1 MRLKLPALFTRR
13 PVGTTAAAAA
23 ATAATA
29 AMSAAPARR
38 RWPWQRGSAT
48 GRLAICSTADRFIYA
63 QADAHGRLQRCGQL
77 ARGSDTPAAF
87 AKQVHALGLS
97 SLQVGAVL
105 PLAQAQLLQIEA
117 PAVKAD
123 EMKAA
128 ARWRIKDQI
137 EGRLD
142 DHTIDVMFVGSDK
155 PGLHRQLFVAV
166 ARNTAVRELSEL
178 GLAAGLNVNVIDLT
192 EITQRNLHA
201 EQARRDGLADRATAA
216 LVQHGDQ
223 CVLTVCVAGE
233 LYYARRL
240 DWDAQ
245 ALPGASAHP
254 SPGALAAA
262 ALAAAA
268 RPALE
273 LEAVDFIDYGAEPED
288 TPGGHDEAPRQVV
301 ELQRSFDVWERSWPD
316 LPLARLW
323 VQLGDNS
330 PQHAAML
337 ARQLG
342 QSVAVL
348 DVAAIFPELAAC
360 APDLVLRDAL
370 LPLLGLLLR
379 DDTRRF

>member
-1 MRLKLPALFTRR
+1 MKLIWPNPFKRHAT
-13 PVGTTAAAAA
+13 TTAAAAA
-23 ATAATA
+23 T
-29 AMSAAPARR
+29 RR
-38 RWPWQRGSAT
+38 RWPWQRRQAAGQLAISSSADHFIYAQSDAT
-48 GRLAICSTADRFIYA
+48 GRL
-63 QADAHGRLQRCGQL
+63 LRCGQL
-77 ARGSDTPAAF
+77 ARGGDTPAAF
-87 AKQVHALGLS
+87 ARQIHALGLPGQ
-97 SLQVGAVL
+97 QVCAVL
-105 PLAQAQLLQIEA
+105 PLAQAQLLQVEA

-128 ARWRIKDQI
+128 ARWRIKDQV

-142 DHTIDVMFVGSDK
+142 DTIIDVMWVGDDK
-155 PGLHRQLFVAV
+155 PRPHRQLFVAA
-166 ARNTAVRELSEL
+166 ARNGVIRELTERC
-178 GLAAGLNVNVIDLT
+178 ATAGLEVTVIDLAET
-192 EITQRNLHA
+192 TQRNLHA
-201 EQARRDGLADRATAA
+201 AQARREGLADRATAA

-245 ALPGASAHP
+245 ALPCASAHP

-288 TPGGHDEAPRQVV
+288 RPGGHDEAPRQVV

-330 PQHAAML
+330 PQHAALL